1 MSHLSNSFG
10 AFLLLTVMG
19 GGLAPE
25 VLASSVRPTMTITQ
39 QQDALQ
45 GVVTD
50 ANGEPVMGAA
60 VRVKNSG
67 RVSVTKGDGSFSI
80 PGVKKGSVV
89 VISFLG
95 YDTQEVT
102 WNGGPL
108 KVTLQEKDNTLGEAV
123 VVGFG
128 TQKRVNMTGSIST
141 VSAKEIQARPV
152 NSTVEALQG
161 VVPGMNFAVGSGGGA
176 LDSDLNFNIRGKG
189 TIGSGSSVT
198 PLVLIDGMEG
208 DISTLNPQDIQ
219 NISILKDA
227 STSSI
232 YGSRAAG
239 GVVLVTTKKG
249 KEGKVSINYNNSFR
263 FNSPLNMPE
272 MMNSY
277 EYALFFN
284 AAGHS
289 TMFTD
294 AKLQQIKDNLAGKGG
309 PTMYANPKTNRWE
322 VWDNLDL
329 LPSGN
334 TDWLKYHFGNS
345 FSQEH
350 TLSISGGSQKMQYY
364 FSANYLQRNGMLKQA
379 KDDRNRYA
387 FTGRINSELAPW
399 AHFGYTTRFNREDFE
414 RPSFVTPLF
423 YHNACRYWPI
433 VPTIDPNGHPVRE
446 SYYEMLNR
454 GGLYNIQQ
462 DNLDQQFSLILEPI
476 KNWTINTELNYRA
489 STTFRHEDYQT
500 VYAWDVNN
508 NPYATD
514 NQTSSVTEYAYKSN
528 YFNPNIYSTYL
539 RSFGD
544 HNFKVMAGFQSEWFH
559 YRNVKG
565 SRDGI
570 LSRVPTLNTT
580 SSNPRVE
587 GGLASW
593 STAGF
598 FGRLNYNYAER
609 YLVEA
614 SLRYDG
620 SSRFIRSKRWNLFP
634 SFSLGWNVSKENFW
648 KPIEDKINNL
658 KLRFTWGKLG
668 NQNTDNWY
676 PFYSTIGY
684 SANAGNWLLNGEKQ
698 NLASE
703 PALVSALLTWEKT
716 RTWDLGVDFGAFNN
730 RLTTSFT
737 YFQRKTLDMVGP
749 APELPDVLGTAV
761 PKVNNL
767 DMTSKGWELTLGW
780 RDHINDFFY
789 GADLMLSDNQVVI
802 DRYPNAAKDLSQ
814 TYYKGAHLG
823 DIWGYVT
830 EGMAKTQEE
839 MDAHLKNANQDALG
853 SNWRAG
859 DIMYK
864 DLNGDKKINTGQ
876 NTANDSGDRKIIG
889 NSTPRYNFGLN
900 LTASYKGF
908 DLKVF
913 FQGVLKRD
921 YWPGAGGGGV
931 MFWGASGG
939 KWQSVAFKEHL
950 DYFRADANDP
960 LGQNLNAYY
969 PEPDWSTQKNQQAQ
983 TRYLQNA
990 AYCRLKNVT
999 LGYTLP
1005 EALTQRFYVQKVRFF
1020 VSAENLLTFTKFTK
1034 MGDPELIDAGGWGF
1048 SKTYPLSK
1056 TWSVGVSVTF

>member
-1 MSHLSNSFG
+1 M
-10 AFLLLTVMG
+10 LLTVMG

-67 RVSVTKGDGSFSI
+67 RVSVTKDDGSFSI

-176 LDSDLNFNIRGKG
+176 LDSDLSFNIRGKG

-289 TMFTD
+289 TMFTE

-462 DNLDQQFSLILEPI
+462 DNFDQQFSLILEPI
-476 KNWTINTELNYRA
+476 KNWTINTELNYRK
-489 STTFRHEDYQT
+489 H
-500 VYAWDVNN
+500 
-508 NPYATD
+508 
-514 NQTSSVTEYAYKSN
+514 
-528 YFNPNIYSTYL
+528 
-539 RSFGD
+539 
-544 HNFKVMAGFQSEWFH
+544 H
-559 YRNVKG
+559 
-565 SRDGI
+565 
-570 LSRVPTLNTT
+570 
-580 SSNPRVE
+580 
-587 GGLASW
+587 
-593 STAGF
+593 
-598 FGRLNYNYAER
+598 
-609 YLVEA
+609 
-614 SLRYDG
+614 
-620 SSRFIRSKRWNLFP
+620 FP
-634 SFSLGWNVSKENFW
+634 
-648 KPIEDKINNL
+648 
-658 KLRFTWGKLG
+658 
-668 NQNTDNWY
+668 
-676 PFYSTIGY
+676 
-684 SANAGNWLLNGEKQ
+684 A
-698 NLASE
+698 
-703 PALVSALLTWEKT
+703 
-716 RTWDLGVDFGAFNN
+716 
-730 RLTTSFT
+730 
-737 YFQRKTLDMVGP
+737 
-749 APELPDVLGTAV
+749 
-761 PKVNNL
+761 
-767 DMTSKGWELTLGW
+767 
-780 RDHINDFFY
+780 
-789 GADLMLSDNQVVI
+789 
-802 DRYPNAAKDLSQ
+802 
-814 TYYKGAHLG
+814 
-823 DIWGYVT
+823 
-830 EGMAKTQEE
+830 
-839 MDAHLKNANQDALG
+839 
-853 SNWRAG
+853 
-859 DIMYK
+859 
-864 DLNGDKKINTGQ
+864 
-876 NTANDSGDRKIIG
+876 
-889 NSTPRYNFGLN
+889 
-900 LTASYKGF
+900 
-908 DLKVF
+908 
-913 FQGVLKRD
+913 
-921 YWPGAGGGGV
+921 
-931 MFWGASGG
+931 
-939 KWQSVAFKEHL
+939 
-950 DYFRADANDP
+950 
-960 LGQNLNAYY
+960 
-969 PEPDWSTQKNQQAQ
+969 
-983 TRYLQNA
+983 
-990 AYCRLKNVT
+990 
-999 LGYTLP
+999 
-1005 EALTQRFYVQKVRFF
+1005 
-1020 VSAENLLTFTKFTK
+1020 
-1034 MGDPELIDAGGWGF
+1034 
-1048 SKTYPLSK
+1048 
-1056 TWSVGVSVTF
+1056 